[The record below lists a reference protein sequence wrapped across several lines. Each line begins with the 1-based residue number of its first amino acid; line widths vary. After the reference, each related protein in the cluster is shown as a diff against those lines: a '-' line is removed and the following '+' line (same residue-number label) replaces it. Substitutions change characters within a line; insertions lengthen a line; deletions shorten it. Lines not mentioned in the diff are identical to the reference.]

1 MPGLKHGFN
10 RSMQHIGA
18 EAIGQ
23 LFGTGAFPLGDDPA
37 DLAKKRLK
45 DTRARVAQ
53 QVIGSKLTE
62 ALAHKPRRLPSYSG
76 PMPGSY
82 AYSAPA
88 PGGPTP

>member
-1 MPGLKHGFN
+1 MPGFKHGFN

-37 DLAKKRLK
+37 DLVKKRLK
-45 DTRARVAQ
+45 DTQARVAQ
-53 QVIGSKLTE
+53 QAIAAKLT
-62 ALAHKPRRLPSYSG
+62 KPRRLPSYSG